1 MGYVI
6 IIPLITNRKENMY
19 LVISRITFNHNEDS
33 FSVEAQDT
41 DFNQIHEKLKALQ
54 LLNTDEDKT
63 FHPLFID
70 VDGNKKIAEEK

>member
-19 LVISRITFNHNEDS
+19 LVISSITFNHNEDS
-33 FSVEAQDT
+33 YHVEAQDK
-41 DFNQIHEKLKALQ
+41 DQGMIHEKLKALK
-54 LLNTDEDKT
+54 LLNTNGDKT

-70 VDGNKKIAEEK
+70 VEATKKLQDQI